1 MHPGHLALEQ
11 RHVSQDARGVTE
23 WGRRTRRFAFVLT
36 AVMPLVG
43 ACGSSTPVSLTSPSP
58 IASASPSPTVLTCT
72 LGGPASPSFTAPWLR
87 TPSSV
92 PIVSAVVAGDT
103 LTLTFD
109 QGTPE
114 FEVTLESAAQFM
126 VPDGRGDLVN
136 MAGSAGAIIVL
147 RGFQGGMLSY
157 AGSPDLTSNGPLLL
171 EVRHVNEYEGYV
183 HWAVGLSKPGCTN
196 VTIGSST
203 LTFHFI
209 PSPFINSSP

>member
-1 MHPGHLALEQ
+1 
-11 RHVSQDARGVTE
+11 
-23 WGRRTRRFAFVLT
+23 
-36 AVMPLVG
+36 
-43 ACGSSTPVSLTSPSP
+43 
-58 IASASPSPTVLTCT
+58 
-72 LGGPASPSFTAPWLR
+72 
-87 TPSSV
+87 
-92 PIVSAVVAGDT
+92 VSAVVAGDT

-109 QGTPE
+109 RGTPE
-114 FEVTLESAAQFM
+114 FEVTLESSAQFM

-157 AGSPDLTSNGPLLL
+157 KGSPDMTSNGPMLL

-183 HWAVGLSKPGCTN
+183 HWAVGLSKPGCAN

-203 LTFHFI
+203 LTIRFI